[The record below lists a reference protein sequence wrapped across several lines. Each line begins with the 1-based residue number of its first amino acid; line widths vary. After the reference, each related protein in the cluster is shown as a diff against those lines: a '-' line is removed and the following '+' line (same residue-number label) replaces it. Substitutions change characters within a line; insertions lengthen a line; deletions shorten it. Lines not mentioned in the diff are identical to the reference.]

1 MKKIFTLLF
10 CLAAMAISANA
21 TDLTNVYQCAHA
33 VLSHNG
39 NTMMMANPNLDANHD
54 GVLNIADVTFLINQ
68 ALQAEQAQEA
78 NRAPARNEDIKG
90 LIHQVLETEGT
101 PPTIQDATDAIN
113 RKLKDND

>member
-10 CLAAMAISANA
+10 CFVGMAISANA
-21 TDLTNVYQCAHA
+21 ADLTPVYQCAYA

-68 ALQAEQAQEA
+68 VLQAEQEEI
-78 NRAPARNEDIKG
+78 NRAPARDEDIEG
-90 LIHQVLETEGT
+90 LIHQVLETKGT

-113 RKLKDND
+113 KKLKENN